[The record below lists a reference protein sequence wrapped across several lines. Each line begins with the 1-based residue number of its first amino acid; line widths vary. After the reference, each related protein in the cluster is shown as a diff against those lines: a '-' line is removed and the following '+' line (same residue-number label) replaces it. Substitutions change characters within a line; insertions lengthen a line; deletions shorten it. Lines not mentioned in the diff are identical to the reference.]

1 MFHSIARNALIFL
14 IRMYQATGFLW
25 KPRCRY
31 WPTCSNYA
39 HEAISVHGV
48 FDGLKLTVRRLA
60 HCHPG
65 GASGFDPVPQIE
77 KAIP

>member
-14 IRMYQATGFLW
+14 IRLYQASGFLW

-31 WPTCSNYA
+31 WPTCSHYA
-39 HEAISVHGV
+39 QEAIRVHGA

-60 HCHPG
+60 RCHPW
-65 GASGFDPVPQIE
+65 GASGFDPVPL
-77 KAIP
+77 KAIL